1 MANQSQKPYPITLK
15 WDLHTLH
22 IYSKAQKMLGFLHR
36 TSDPR
41 FSIEAKRSL
50 YPSIVRSNL
59 GYASEVWSAL
69 SGKNLRMVEGIQ
81 RRATKFIL
89 GYHNPYQSYKDRLLA
104 LKLLPVCYWHE
115 IKDLVFFFKIINGF
129 YNVDISNL
137 IQPNILLKST
147 RNSCSLDYVVP
158 KCKTSQFQK
167 SYFVRTVKLWNSLP
181 TSTRCL
187 SSVLVSELLFTII
200 TSLRWILHLIV
211 ISQPRNLS
219 VQNVSLHVI

>member
-1 MANQSQKPYPITLK
+1 
-15 WDLHTLH
+15 
-22 IYSKAQKMLGFLHR
+22 
-36 TSDPR
+36 
-41 FSIEAKRSL
+41 
-50 YPSIVRSNL
+50 
-59 GYASEVWSAL
+59 
-69 SGKNLRMVEGIQ
+69 MVEGIQ

-89 GYHNPYQSYKDRLLA
+89 GYHNPYQPYKDRLLA
-104 LKLLPVCYWHE
+104 LKLLE
-115 IKDLVFFFKIINGF
+115 TSKDLVFFYKIINGF

-187 SSVLVSELLFTII
+187 SSVACFRSALYHHYKSALDSTFDCDNISTWKSVCPKCLFTRDL
-200 TSLRWILHLIV
+200 TSSSYR
-211 ISQPRNLS
+211 QCC
-219 VQNVSLHVI
+219 

>member
-1 MANQSQKPYPITLK
+1 ML
-15 WDLHTLH
+15 WFLH
-22 IYSKAQKMLGFLHR
+22 I

-41 FSIEAKRSL
+41 FSIEAIRSL
-50 YPSIVRSNL
+50 YLSLVRSNL

-69 SGKNLRMVEGIQ
+69 SGKNLHVVEGIQ
-81 RRATKFIL
+81 RRTTKCIL
-89 GYHNPYQSYKDRLLA
+89 GYDNPYQSYKVRLLA

-129 YNVDISNL
+129 YIVDIYNL
-137 IQPNILLKST
+137 IEQNNVLKST

-167 SYFVRTVKLWNSLP
+167 SYFVRTVKLWNNLP

-187 SSVLVSELLFTII
+187 SSVACFRCAFYHHYKSALDSTFDCDNISTWKSVCPKCLFTRDL
-200 TSLRWILHLIV
+200 TSSSYR
-211 ISQPRNLS
+211 QCC
-219 VQNVSLHVI
+219 

>member
-1 MANQSQKPYPITLK
+1 
-15 WDLHTLH
+15 
-22 IYSKAQKMLGFLHR
+22 
-36 TSDPR
+36 
-41 FSIEAKRSL
+41 
-50 YPSIVRSNL
+50 
-59 GYASEVWSAL
+59 
-69 SGKNLRMVEGIQ
+69 MVEGIQ

-89 GYHNPYQSYKDRLLA
+89 GYHNPYQPYKDRLLA

-115 IKDLVFFFKIINGF
+115 IKDLVFFYKIINGF

-137 IQPNILLKST
+137 IQPKILLKST

-187 SSVLVSELLFTII
+187 LLEIRNILPRKNIFTNKYRGLNEVIASEPC
-200 TSLRWILHLIV
+200 V
-211 ISQPRNLS
+211 IRKLG
-219 VQNVSLHVI
+219 VTVEVCV

>member
-1 MANQSQKPYPITLK
+1 VNSVYTINGKPISKTISQKDLGVLTTPTLK

-22 IYSKAQKMLGFLHR
+22 ICSKAQKMLGFLHR
-36 TSDPR
+36 TSDPH

-50 YPSIVRSNL
+50 YLRLVRSNL

-81 RRATKFIL
+81 RRATDTVIL
-89 GYHNPYQSYKDRLLA
+89 RYHNPYKDRLLA

-137 IQPNILLKST
+137 IQPKF
-147 RNSCSLDYVVP
+147 Y
-158 KCKTSQFQK
+158 
-167 SYFVRTVKLWNSLP
+167 
-181 TSTRCL
+181 
-187 SSVLVSELLFTII
+187 
-200 TSLRWILHLIV
+200 
-211 ISQPRNLS
+211 
-219 VQNVSLHVI
+219 